1 MGRRYSQL
9 SVDERN
15 QMQRGLNA
23 GQSLGALVQ
32 SMNRSPG
39 TLSRMLSWWL
49 KAQLRCGPWSRLG
62 ADATSA
68 WPVQAVAWKPLDG
81 AGACAD
87 SGTYLVTRADCREA
101 ARGTSRRL

>member
-1 MGRRYSQL
+1 MSKCYKQL

-23 GQSLGALVQ
+23 GQSLRALAR

-39 TLSRMLSWWL
+39 TLSKMLPWWL
-49 KAQLRCGPWSRLG
+49 KAQLRCCPWSGLG

-68 WPVQAVAWKPLDG
+68 WPVQAVAWNPLDG

-101 ARGTSRRL
+101 TRGTSRRL